1 MFEVVTVQYF
11 PNKPR
16 RPGQVLESQETNAD
30 AIICIPLCHVDLHNN
45 TRVDRQNPFS
55 SLTKFKFKNLNL
67 NSRPSFR
74 FVG

>member
-45 TRVDRQNPFS
+45 PRVDR
-55 SLTKFKFKNLNL
+55 LTKFKFKNLNL
-67 NSRPSFR
+67 NSRPSFG